1 MVKEQ
6 EEKSPIPNKEM
17 VLKEKMNID
26 YESILQNDAVKNI
39 MNLLSITQNTGSILE
54 AERIIFW
61 LSKASNRYL
70 TVEDKSY
77 KRKSLTYDL
86 YDEIMQKNQ
95 AFNDYKREHGTDLKT
110 ISSLNFSLIS
120 DVLRII
126 YGIKDPEVVKRNWD
140 DLLPVGDGELY
151 RIVNDF
157 YNNWDLKPVMD
168 HITEVIAYT
177 KRNLADEVMK
187 RDEIFNKAKLENEK
201 QEFINGTIATAKKA
215 FENTEV
221 VDGSKYIR
229 IKPKQE
235 EEHNIEIDNNGVLN
249 II

>member
-6 EEKSPIPNKEM
+6 AEKEEQIPNKEM
-17 VLKEKMNID
+17 ILNNNKNID
-26 YESILQNDAVKNI
+26 YETILQNDAVKNI

-61 LSKASNRYL
+61 LSKASGRYL
-70 TVEDKSY
+70 SIEDKSY

-110 ISSLNFSLIS
+110 ISSLNFSLVC

-126 YGIKDPEVVKRNWD
+126 YGIKDPEIVKRNWD
-140 DLLPVGDGELY
+140 DLLPVADGELY

-168 HITEVIAYT
+168 HITEVISYT

-187 RDEIFNKAKLENEK
+187 RDDIFNKAKLENEK
-201 QEFINGTIATAKKA
+201 HELQTNEQNP
-215 FENTEV
+215 V
-221 VDGSKYIR
+221 KYIEEPTGAPLLITKR
-229 IKPKQE
+229 VKHE